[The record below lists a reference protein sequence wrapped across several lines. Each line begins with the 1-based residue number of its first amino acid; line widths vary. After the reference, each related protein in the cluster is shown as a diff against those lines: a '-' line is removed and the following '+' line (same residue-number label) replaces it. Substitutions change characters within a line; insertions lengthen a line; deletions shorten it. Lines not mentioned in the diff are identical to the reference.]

1 MFDLVGHK
9 TNDIVYLW
17 RNGSRSVDLSRIDK
31 MTLSGKTGY
40 SLKYFNTHSQ
50 QSYLETG
57 GSYSRL
63 IIRFHFKKLWLRHAI
78 TYFLPT
84 GLLAIVSLVS
94 LWIVSTNYALGG
106 VVANFIIVS
115 CNYLFKTSIKICIF
129 KPFIYLSTGW
139 YAHPRHISGVHNQP
153 CLVTRAVP
161 DSCWSSLWDLSFCC
175 ILVSR
180 LWVNACELFEK
191 Y

>member
-1 MFDLVGHK
+1 MHFYCLIYYAKKSFKYNMFDLVGHK

-40 SLKYFNTHSQ
+40 SLKYVNTHSQ

-84 GLLAIVSLVS
+84 GLLAVVSLVS

-115 CNYLFKTSIKICIF
+115 CNYLFKASI
-129 KPFIYLSTGW
+129 
-139 YAHPRHISGVHNQP
+139 
-153 CLVTRAVP
+153 
-161 DSCWSSLWDLSFCC
+161 
-175 ILVSR
+175 
-180 LWVNACELFEK
+180 
-191 Y
+191 